1 MFVHVHKTPYK
12 NKTENMLTGAEAK
25 VMHSEDGGRDYEPKY
40 SKSIWGVEKGRNE
53 YSIHL
58 QGVYTFYF
66 V

>member
-1 MFVHVHKTPYK
+1 
-12 NKTENMLTGAEAK
+12 MLTGAEAK